1 MLRSLKLGKGK
12 DGPAKDQ
19 DGRLRD
25 SNADTGL
32 IQSSVADMIFDYLR
46 QLGIEYVFGVPGG
59 AIEPLCNAL
68 ARAGRSGGPRFVT
81 ARHEAGAAFMA
92 DGYARE
98 TGNLGVCLGTS
109 GPGATNLLT
118 GVASAYENHVPI
130 LAITGQTALKT
141 FGRRGIQESS
151 CTGIDVVG
159 MFRFC
164 TSYDSLVSNVAQ
176 AEHKLAGAVMRA
188 MQTRRPA
195 HLSIPFDIQQAA
207 LPRRAALYNLD
218 RLRFRPVPV
227 DEFAREEL
235 ECLLEKA
242 ERPIFVIGGG
252 CRMAARS
259 IVRLAE
265 RLGAPFIT
273 TPDGKG
279 LINPHHPLY
288 HGVFGFAGHAS
299 AKEVLQK
306 KCDLIVTVG
315 CSLGEFTTEVWSEL
329 LLNERLVHV
338 EELEDNFLQSP
349 MARLHVRGDLA
360 LIFAAL
366 LEHFRERRSMGA
378 IERVMIPRGSSESK
392 ESGGVSPPQLLERL
406 SKVLPSMVRF
416 FADSGNSLAWA
427 IHSLEVED
435 RRERNACFSGHELS
449 PASVERRGKPR
460 SWLNVTMEFGAMGWA
475 IGAAI
480 GAAMA
485 DRRGPVV
492 CLTGDGSL
500 LMNGQE
506 MTVALS
512 ERLPVIFIV
521 LNDSA
526 LGMVMHGQ
534 RLAGAEAIGFGL
546 PEVDFA
552 AVARAMG
559 INAMTIASDAELESL
574 DSRDF
579 DLTDGPLLID
589 VRIDREVVPPMAVRT
604 RAFKSA

>member
-1 MLRSLKLGKGK
+1 M
-12 DGPAKDQ
+12 PAPKK
-19 DGRLRD
+19 
-25 SNADTGL
+25 
-32 IQSSVADMIFDYLR
+32 
-46 QLGIEYVFGVPGG
+46 
-59 AIEPLCNAL
+59 C
-68 ARAGRSGGPRFVT
+68 
-81 ARHEAGAAFMA
+81 
-92 DGYARE
+92 
-98 TGNLGVCLGTS
+98 C
-109 GPGATNLLT
+109 
-118 GVASAYENHVPI
+118 
-130 LAITGQTALKT
+130 K
-141 FGRRGIQESS
+141 
-151 CTGIDVVG
+151 
-159 MFRFC
+159 
-164 TSYDSLVSNVAQ
+164 
-176 AEHKLAGAVMRA
+176 
-188 MQTRRPA
+188 
-195 HLSIPFDIQQAA
+195 
-207 LPRRAALYNLD
+207 
-218 RLRFRPVPV
+218 
-227 DEFAREEL
+227 
-235 ECLLEKA
+235 
-242 ERPIFVIGGG
+242 
-252 CRMAARS
+252 
-259 IVRLAE
+259 
-265 RLGAPFIT
+265 
-273 TPDGKG
+273 
-279 LINPHHPLY
+279 
-288 HGVFGFAGHAS
+288 
-299 AKEVLQK
+299 K

-406 SKVLPSMVRF
+406 SKVLPSTVRF